1 MTHVEPEDILR
12 RALHAAAESVEPA
25 AEGLTQIRAR
35 LSAPRPLA
43 LAWLIAAWE
52 TVSQFVMLWLE
63 AVLDWLGS
71 SLRTAPR
78 TMDGLL
84 YPVTERLRPV
94 TERLQPLAE
103 RLRPALAWLI
113 AAMAWLGRMIRPAQA
128 GSEERRPRY
137 PWVRPAIAMA
147 AVVLVAVVGGFALSG
162 RLNQISQAAS
172 SVFSSGGQTAKSNGG
187 GTHTSGVN
195 GGGTPIPTSPGPS
208 GRNGGSPTPTSS
220 CTPTAKPT
228 SHPTVSPSSPVPTT
242 PVPTTPVPTTPVP
255 TTPPP
260 TTPPPTTPPATSGP
274 NQSISS
280 ASIQTAQDSAVVVVG
295 ALSGSGAAAS
305 PSPSPSSCTSGGS

>member
-113 AAMAWLGRMIRPAQA
+113 AAVAWLGRMIRPAQA

-137 PWVRPAIAMA
+137 AWVRPAVAMA

-242 PVPTTPVPTTPVP
+242 PVPTTP
-255 TTPPP
+255 PP

>member
-113 AAMAWLGRMIRPAQA
+113 AAMAWLGRMIRPVQA
-128 GSEERRPRY
+128 GSEERRSRY
-137 PWVRPAIAMA
+137 AWVRPAITMA

-242 PVPTTPVPTTPVP
+242 PVPTTP
-255 TTPPP
+255 PP

>member
-137 PWVRPAIAMA
+137 AWVRPAVAMA

-242 PVPTTPVPTTPVP
+242 P
-255 TTPPP
+255 
-260 TTPPPTTPPATSGP
+260 PATSGP

>member
-43 LAWLIAAWE
+43 IAWLIAVWE
-52 TVSQFVMLWLE
+52 TVSQFVTLRLE
-63 AVLDWLGS
+63 AVLDWLAG

-78 TMDGLL
+78 TVDGLL

-113 AAMAWLGRMIRPAQA
+113 AAVAWLGRMIRPVQA
-128 GSEERRPRY
+128 GSEERRSRY
-137 PWVRPAIAMA
+137 AWVRPAITMA

-162 RLNQISQAAS
+162 QLNVISQS
-172 SVFSSGGQTAKSNGG
+172 GLNVFSSGGQTTKGNGG
-187 GTHTSGVN
+187 GTQHSGVN
-195 GGGTPIPTSPGPS
+195 GNGTHLPPSSGPS
-208 GRNGGSPTPTSS
+208 GKNGASPTPTAS
-220 CTPTAKPT
+220 CKPKAKPAAHPTPTPTPTVKPT
-228 SHPTVSPSSPVPTT
+228 
-242 PVPTTPVPTTPVP
+242 
-255 TTPPP
+255 
-260 TTPPPTTPPATSGP
+260 
-274 NQSISS
+274 QS
-280 ASIQTAQDSAVVVVG
+280 V
-295 ALSGSGAAAS
+295 S
-305 PSPSPSSCTSGGS
+305 PSPSPTTPSPSPTTPSPSTSPPTTSGPEQSASATQSAQVSALIIIGAQADSAAAASPTPSPTCSSGGS

>member
-242 PVPTTPVPTTPVP
+242 P
-255 TTPPP
+255 PP

>member
-137 PWVRPAIAMA
+137 AWVRPAVAMA

-242 PVPTTPVPTTPVP
+242 PVPTTP
-255 TTPPP
+255 
-260 TTPPPTTPPATSGP
+260 PPTTPPATSGP

>member
-242 PVPTTPVPTTPVP
+242 PVPTTP
-255 TTPPP
+255 PP

>member
-137 PWVRPAIAMA
+137 AWVRPAVAMA

-242 PVPTTPVPTTPVP
+242 PVPTTP
-255 TTPPP
+255 PP

>member
-43 LAWLIAAWE
+43 IAWLIAVWE
-52 TVSQFVMLWLE
+52 TVSQFVTLRLE
-63 AVLDWLGS
+63 AVLDWLAS

-78 TMDGLL
+78 TVDGLL

-113 AAMAWLGRMIRPAQA
+113 AAVAWLGRMIRPAQA

-137 PWVRPAIAMA
+137 AWIRPVIAMG
-147 AVVLVAVVGGFALSG
+147 AVVLVAIVGGVVLSG
-162 RLNQISQAAS
+162 RFNQFEQAAT
-172 SVFSSGGQTAKSNGG
+172 SVFSSGPASGSG
-187 GTHTSGVN
+187 GTTHGSRVN
-195 GGGTPIPTSPGPS
+195 GGGSPLQPSSGPS
-208 GRNGGSPTPTSS
+208 GTNGATPTPTSS
-220 CTPTAKPT
+220 CKPKPSPEPDATATPT
-228 SHPTVSPSSPVPTT
+228 PTVITPTQPVIGPSTSPS
-242 PVPTTPVPTTPVP
+242 
-255 TTPPP
+255 
-260 TTPPPTTPPATSGP
+260 TS
-274 NQSISS
+274 
-280 ASIQTAQDSAVVVVG
+280 
-295 ALSGSGAAAS
+295 S
-305 PSPSPSSCTSGGS
+305 PSPSPSPSTSTPPPSSSSNDQGTSPASATQSAQDSAFVVIGAAASPTPSPCSSGGS